1 MKGTSMTVEQLDA
14 SVTEIRTI
22 TLAGAQQGIAAAL
35 RKADELGARVA
46 VVVLDVGGHV
56 LALARMDG
64 AVAVATGVAQNKAS
78 TALVVR
84 TPTHEFAEAIKQ
96 DTVLV
101 SSLASQ
107 PGMALFS
114 GGLPLFSGDTPIGAI
129 GVSGGMGDDD
139 LIVARAG
146 AAAIV

>member
-1 MKGTSMTVEQLDA
+1 MTSSVEQLEA
-14 SVTEIRTI
+14 TVVETRTI
-22 TLAGAQQGIAAAL
+22 TLAGAQQGITAAL
-35 RKADELGARVA
+35 RKAAELGARVA
-46 VVVLDVGGHV
+46 VVVLDAGGHV
-56 LALARMDG
+56 QALSRMDG
-64 AVAVATGVAQNKAS
+64 APAVATSVAQNKAS

-84 TPTHEFAEAIKQ
+84 TPTNEFAEAIKQ
-96 DTVLV
+96 DAVLV

-114 GGLPLFSGDTPIGAI
+114 GGLPLVSDGTPVGAI
-129 GVSGGMGDDD
+129 GVSGGMGDED